1 MSDHEHDHDGH
12 DHDGHDHEAEL
23 EYEVDEELMAVG
35 AGFLESSVAELPAE
49 DLDRLLKGLPPQ
61 VAAEL
66 VKDLIG
72 NKLDPRRLKNLA
84 PLLLSP
90 MRKRP
95 AARLSPTVER
105 LSVGI
110 LDTFHS
116 ELGDRFDNPS
126 FEDLSEVIDAVLAK
140 HPTAGV
146 RCTLSWVVADGLPAA
161 QAAHDLLLTDERL
174 RLSDW
179 PKVGSTQPDG

>member
-1 MSDHEHDHDGH
+1 MSRVLTGLVSTSVSDHEHDHDE
-12 DHDGHDHEAEL
+12 HDHEAEL
-23 EYEVDEELMAVG
+23 EYEVNEELMAVG

-84 PLLLSP
+84 PLLLGP

-95 AARLSPTVER
+95 AARV
-105 LSVGI
+105 
-110 LDTFHS
+110 
-116 ELGDRFDNPS
+116 
-126 FEDLSEVIDAVLAK
+126 
-140 HPTAGV
+140 
-146 RCTLSWVVADGLPAA
+146 
-161 QAAHDLLLTDERL
+161 
-174 RLSDW
+174 
-179 PKVGSTQPDG
+179 

>member
-1 MSDHEHDHDGH
+1 MSDHEHDHEH

-110 LDTFHS
+110 LDTFHT

-126 FEDLSEVIDAVLAK
+126 FDDLSEVIDAVLAK

-146 RCTLSWVVADGLPAA
+146 RCTLSWVIADGLPAA

>member
-1 MSDHEHDHDGH
+1 MSDHEHDHDHEH
-12 DHDGHDHEAEL
+12 DQEPED

-35 AGFLESSVAELPAE
+35 AGFLERSVAELPAE
-49 DLDRLLKGLPPQ
+49 DLDRMLKALPPQ
-61 VAAEL
+61 IASEL

-84 PLLLSP
+84 QLLLGP

-95 AARLSPTVER
+95 AARLSPIVER
-105 LSVGI
+105 LSVGV
-110 LDTFHS
+110 LDTFHT

-126 FEDLSEVIDAVLAK
+126 FDDLREVIDAVLAK
-140 HPTAGV
+140 HPPTGV
-146 RCTLSWVVADGLPAA
+146 RCTLSWVIADGLPAA

-179 PKVGSTQPDG
+179 PEASSAQP